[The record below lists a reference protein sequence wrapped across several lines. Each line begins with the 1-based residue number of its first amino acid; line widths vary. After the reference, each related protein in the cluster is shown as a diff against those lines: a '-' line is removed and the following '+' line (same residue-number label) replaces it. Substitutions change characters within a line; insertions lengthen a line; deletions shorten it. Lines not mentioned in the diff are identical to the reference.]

1 MLKNQKLSSVIVA
14 GGSSQRFAE
23 NKLLLDLAGKTV
35 LEWSVR
41 ALTPEFVEETIVVC
55 PASKRAEYEK
65 LLRTTLSE
73 EIKKKLIFIDGG
85 SERWQ
90 SSLNGIKMATG
101 EIVAIHDAA
110 RPLVTAEVVKQNFL
124 TASETGAA
132 VTAAP
137 AVDSIK
143 LVDENGFN
151 YEAIE
156 RSKIWLAQTPQT
168 FRRELILQAYE
179 KALAANYEKMT
190 DESEL
195 ITKFLHLP
203 VSVVAATAENL
214 KITFPRD
221 FKIAQLAAE
230 TV

>member
-35 LEWSVR
+35 LERSVR
-41 ALTPEFVEETIVVC
+41 ALTPEFLEETIVVC

-65 LLRTTLSE
+65 LLRTTLPE
-73 EIKKKLIFIDGG
+73 EIKKKLIFINGG

-110 RPLVTAEVVKQNFL
+110 RPLVAAEVVKQNFL
-124 TASETGAA
+124 MAIETGAV

-179 KALAANYEKMT
+179 KALVANYEKMT

-203 VSVVAATAENL
+203 VSVIAATAENL

-221 FKIAQLAAE
+221 FKIAQLAVE

>member
-1 MLKNQKLSSVIVA
+1 MWENKKLSSVIVA
-14 GGSSQRFAE
+14 GGSSKRFAE
-23 NKLLLDLAGKTV
+23 NKLLADLMGKTV
-35 LEWSVR
+35 LERSVR
-41 ALTPEFVEETIVVC
+41 ALTREFVDETIVVC
-55 PASKRAEYEK
+55 PAAKRAEYER
-65 LLRTTLSE
+65 LLKTTLPDE
-73 EIKKKLIFIDGG
+73 MKKKLVFITGG
-85 SERWQ
+85 AERWE
-90 SSLNGIKMATG
+90 SSLNGIKVATG

-110 RPLVTAEVVKQNFL
+110 RPLVTAEIVKQNFL
-124 TASETGAA
+124 VAWEKGAA

-156 RSKIWLAQTPQT
+156 RNKIWLAQTPQT

-195 ITKFLHLP
+195 ITKFLNLKAAVIP
-203 VSVVAATAENL
+203 ATAENL

-221 FKIAQLAAE
+221 LKIACLSLE

>member
-23 NKLLLDLAGKTV
+23 NKLLLDLAGRTV
-35 LEWSVR
+35 LERSVR

-55 PASKRAEYEK
+55 PTSKRAEYEK
-65 LLRTTLSE
+65 LLRTTLPE

-124 TASETGAA
+124 TVIETGAA

-179 KALAANYEKMT
+179 KALTANYKKMT

-221 FKIAQLAAE
+221 FKIAQLVAE

>member
-1 MLKNQKLSSVIVA
+1 MLENKRLSSVIVA
-14 GGSSQRFAE
+14 GGSSQRFQE
-23 NKLLLDLAGKTV
+23 NKLLLDLAGQTV
-35 LEWSVR
+35 LERSVR
-41 ALTPEFVEETIVVC
+41 ALTPGFVDETIVVC
-55 PASKRAEYEK
+55 PASKRAEYEQ
-65 LLRTTLSE
+65 LLRKTLPE
-73 EIKKKLIFIDGG
+73 EIVKKLIFIDGG

-90 SSLNGIKMATG
+90 SSLNGIKAAAG

-110 RPLVTAEVVKQNFL
+110 RPLVTVKAVEQNFL
-124 TASETGAA
+124 TAIKKGAA

-143 LVDENGFN
+143 LVDENSLN
-151 YEAIE
+151 YEAID

-168 FRRELILQAYE
+168 FRRELVLQAYE

-195 ITKFLHLP
+195 VTKFLKLQVP
-203 VSVVAATAENL
+203 VVSSTTENL

-221 FKIAQLAAE
+221 WKIACLSLE

>member
-1 MLKNQKLSSVIVA
+1 MLENQKLSSVVVA

-23 NKLLLDLAGKTV
+23 NKLLLDLAGQTV
-35 LEWSVR
+35 LERSVR
-41 ALTPEFVEETIVVC
+41 ALTPEFVDETIVVC
-55 PASKRAEYEK
+55 PASKRAEYEL
-65 LLRTTLSE
+65 LLRKTLPE
-73 EIKKKLIFIDGG
+73 EMKKKLVFIDGG

-90 SSLNGIKMATG
+90 SSLNGIKTATG

-110 RPLVTAEVVKQNFL
+110 RPLVTAKVVEQNFL
-124 TASETGAA
+124 IALKTGAA

-143 LVDENGFN
+143 LVDENNLN

-168 FRRELILQAYE
+168 FRRELVLQAYE
-179 KALAANYEKMT
+179 KALAMNYEKMT

-195 ITKFLHLP
+195 ITKFLNLKVP
-203 VSVVAATAENL
+203 VVPATAENL

-221 FKIAQLAAE
+221 LKIARLSLE